1 MGRSGAQSCVGLK
14 GVSPYTQ
21 GGKVTSMG
29 SNMERSPC
37 AEQQDPSVTPDLLGS
52 DSHPDLSTVLSK
64 AQVGSPDL
72 ELGVG
77 FQVKHY
83 LVVSGQSSRGRG

>member
-1 MGRSGAQSCVGLK
+1 M
-14 GVSPYTQ
+14 VSPHTW
-21 GGKVTSMG
+21 GGDVTSTG

-37 AEQQDPSVTPDLLGS
+37 AEQQEPSVTPDLLGS
-52 DSHPDLSTVLSK
+52 DSHPDLSAVLSK
-64 AQVGSPDL
+64 AQVGLPDL

-83 LVVSGQSSRGRG
+83 LVVSGQSPRGRG

>member
-1 MGRSGAQSCVGLK
+1 M
-14 GVSPYTQ
+14 VSPHTW
-21 GGKVTSMG
+21 GGEVTSTG

-37 AEQQDPSVTPDLLGS
+37 AEQQEPSVTPDLLGS
-52 DSHPDLSTVLSK
+52 DSHPDLSAVLSK

-72 ELGVG
+72 ESGVG

-83 LVVSGQSSRGRG
+83 LVVSGQSPRGRG

>member
-1 MGRSGAQSCVGLK
+1 M
-14 GVSPYTQ
+14 
-21 GGKVTSMG
+21 
-29 SNMERSPC
+29 
-37 AEQQDPSVTPDLLGS
+37 TPDLLGS

-72 ELGVG
+72 ESGVG